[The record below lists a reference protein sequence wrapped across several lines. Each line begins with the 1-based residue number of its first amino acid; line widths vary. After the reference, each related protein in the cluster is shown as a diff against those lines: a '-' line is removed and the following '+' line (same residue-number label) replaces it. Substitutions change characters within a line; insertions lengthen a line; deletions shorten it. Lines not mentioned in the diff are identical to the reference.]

1 MNKKNQ
7 EIQNKGYGI
16 FTLSKIINKIKVHF
30 IIEMIMDN
38 MLESQ
43 DNKLIIETRVLALF
57 LINE

>member
-1 MNKKNQ
+1 LNKKNQ

-16 FTLSKIINKIKVHF
+16 FTLSKNINKIKVHF

>member
-43 DNKLIIETRVLALF
+43 DNKLIIETRVLAL
-57 LINE
+57 